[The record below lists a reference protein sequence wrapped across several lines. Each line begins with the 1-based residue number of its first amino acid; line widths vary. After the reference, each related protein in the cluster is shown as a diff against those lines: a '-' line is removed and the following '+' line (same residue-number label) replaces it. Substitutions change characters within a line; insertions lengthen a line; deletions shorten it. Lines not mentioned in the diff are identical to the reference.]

1 MRKLAIFAG
10 AFSAGI
16 FLAQYLLPIHWL
28 LPGAWIALAAAL
40 SGLLLPGL
48 WRKRCVLIGVGLAL
62 ALGYNWL
69 YVRQVQRPME
79 DLAGQTGTVVMT
91 VCAQPTGHGL
101 RRQGDSR
108 TGRTGREK
116 RSTTEIP
123 LY

>member
-79 DLAGQTGTVVMT
+79 DLAGQTW
-91 VCAQPTGHGL
+91 
-101 RRQGDSR
+101 
-108 TGRTGREK
+108 
-116 RSTTEIP
+116 
-123 LY
+123 